1 MSIRVT
7 NSVQIREAS
16 LCMYLTGMKVAAKFG
31 TGDDEMW
38 YRAEVI
44 SCYLDGNP
52 AYVEVFYLDY
62 GNSDNVSM
70 RG

>member
-1 MSIRVT
+1 MYV
-7 NSVQIREAS
+7 
-16 LCMYLTGMKVAAKFG
+16 YLTGMKVAAKFG
-31 TGDDEMW
+31 SGEDEMW